1 MGQGWRGL
9 GGGCGAWGKGRTG
22 GGEPQGELGFLSTQ
36 DKGAGRRDFKGL
48 AVGVRGCYGLP
59 ECGVASGYSSPQ
71 GVVGWQPPYSLL
83 DFDGFE
89 ENSDGTYGC
98 SRSVPVL
105 FRSCAAEI
113 AAASM
118 NESEIHASRG

>member
-48 AVGVRGCYGLP
+48 AVGVRGVLRVAGVWSRQWVLVAAGCGGL
-59 ECGVASGYSSPQ
+59 ATTLQ
-71 GVVGWQPPYSLL
+71 LA
-83 DFDGFE
+83 GF
-89 ENSDGTYGC
+89 
-98 SRSVPVL
+98 RWL
-105 FRSCAAEI
+105 
-113 AAASM
+113 
-118 NESEIHASRG
+118 RGEF